1 MTMLEIERSCGSNVC
16 RCTGY
21 RPILK
26 AFKKFAS
33 DAPRSLEIP
42 DIEDLKLCDKTGKIC
57 LKNECDETDWC
68 VVNKTEVN
76 SKMKYILLKYHRNWY
91 RVETISDIFDI
102 WQEMGTE
109 SYRLINGNTGKG
121 NVFLYYTH
129 KKLTSKINLKK
140 KMLKTK

>member
-1 MTMLEIERSCGSNVC
+1 MTMLEIEQAFGSNIC

-21 RPILK
+21 RPILQ

-33 DAPRSLEIP
+33 DAHNPLEIP
-42 DIEDLKLCDKTGKIC
+42 DIEDLKLCDKTGNTCSKE
-57 LKNECDETDWC
+57 KCDESDWC
-68 VVNKTEVN
+68 VVNKTDVH
-76 SKMKYILLKYHRNWY
+76 SKMKCIVLKDHRNWY

-121 NVFLYYTH
+121 NVFHILY
-129 KKLTSKINLKK
+129 
-140 KMLKTK
+140 